1 MRPINEIIVHCTAT
15 SPTWWAKKSLK
26 AQINEVRRWHVEDRA
41 FADIGYHY
49 LIGRNGDM
57 SEGRPVVNVGAHV
70 KGHNTGTIG
79 ISLFGGA
86 GASADDKF
94 EDHFTD
100 EQSGALQAL
109 ILHLQKEYG
118 PNLKLA
124 GHNEYAAK
132 GCPGFAVR
140 PWWAS
145 VQSDAPAPAK
155 TPKAAPAPASG
166 GLGAIIAAIIAAI
179 LKLLGAKK

>member
-1 MRPINEIIVHCTAT
+1 
-15 SPTWWAKKSLK
+15 
-26 AQINEVRRWHVEDRA
+26 
-41 FADIGYHY
+41 
-49 LIGRNGDM
+49 
-57 SEGRPVVNVGAHV
+57 
-70 KGHNTGTIG
+70 
-79 ISLFGGA
+79 
-86 GASADDKF
+86 
-94 EDHFTD
+94 
-100 EQSGALQAL
+100 
-109 ILHLQKEYG
+109 LQKEYG